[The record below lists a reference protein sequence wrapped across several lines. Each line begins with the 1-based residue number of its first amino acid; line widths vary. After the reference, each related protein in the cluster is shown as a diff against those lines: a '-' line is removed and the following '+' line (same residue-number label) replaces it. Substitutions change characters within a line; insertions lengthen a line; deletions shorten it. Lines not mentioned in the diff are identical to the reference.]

1 MQTIL
6 AIDDESSVLE
16 SYRMLLSDRHRLLSA
31 SDGHSGL
38 RILDEKH
45 VDLILLDL
53 TMPGMS
59 GLDFMSRLHER
70 GETAP
75 VIVVTGSNSV
85 EMAVKT
91 IKQGAREFVIKPFD
105 VEDLLF
111 LVDRTLLDMREKREL
126 KELREQGKAGF
137 EHIIG
142 DSPAIMNALAKARR
156 AMQVDSTVLI
166 TGETGTGKDVL
177 ARAIHY
183 GSRRARKPFVPL
195 SCCAIPPNLVESE
208 LFGHVRGAFTGATEN
223 RVGKMQVADGGA
235 LFLDEIG
242 EMPIEAQ
249 ARLLRVL
256 QDGCFY
262 PVGGVKLI
270 EVDVRFIC
278 ATNRDFA
285 KAIEE
290 NLFRE
295 DLFYRINV
303 LPIDIPP
310 LRQRREDIP
319 KLIAHFVA
327 KHGPRVNAR
336 LARFAPRAMA
346 CLMAYHWPGNIRE
359 LENTIERILVCH
371 GGERILQAE
380 DLEGIVPRHGTMQ
393 GSPAKQIED
402 TIFEE
407 LEGLP
412 LQEATQRIERRLI
425 LRALERSGY
434 VQSQAAEMLG
444 TTRRILKYKM
454 DQLGIQEPA
463 GHQPES
469 AAG

>member
-16 SYRMLLSDRHRLLSA
+16 SYRMLLSDRHRLLCA

-70 GETAP
+70 GETVP

-111 LVDRTLLDMREKREL
+111 LVDRTLSDMREKREL
-126 KELREQGKAGF
+126 KALREQGKAGF

-142 DSPAIMNALAKARR
+142 DSPEIMNALAKARR

-183 GSRRARKPFVPL
+183 GSQRAKKPFVPL

-285 KAIEE
+285 KAIGE

-303 LPIDIPP
+303 LPIEIPP

-319 KLIAHFVA
+319 KLITHFVA

-380 DLEGIVPRHGTMQ
+380 DLEGIVPRPGTMQ
-393 GSPAKQIED
+393 GSPGKQIED

-425 LRALERSGY
+425 LRALERCGY

-454 DQLGIQEPA
+454 DQLGIQEFA
-463 GHQPES
+463 GHKPES